1 MTFSSSYYTNTYFPI
16 SIALNSI
23 SNLQISKHWI
33 NGQESGADEQR
44 EEEVDTY
51 EQVFGDRQNHRLH
64 LTVAII
70 SFLILGLVPPLL
82 YGFTFRK
89 PEDKFLKIP
98 TVTIVSVLCIGLLG
112 VGKAYIEKPEN
123 CLVYVH
129 IIGGCIADAIGT
141 SAVTTFGGELIQN
154 YVDRAGWFD
163 FEPNKVPTLLLPGMD
178 FRYQTWRSV

>member
-154 YVDRAGWFD
+154 YIDQAGWFD

>member
-1 MTFSSSYYTNTYFPI
+1 MPIPI
-16 SIALNSI
+16 SIVLNSMT
-23 SNLQISKHWI
+23 NFQISKHWKS
-33 NGQESGADEQR
+33 GQESGPDEQR
-44 EEEVDTY
+44 EEEVDRY
-51 EQVFGDRQNHRLH
+51 EQVFGDRKNYRLH
-64 LTVAII
+64 LTVAIL
-70 SFLILGLVPPLL
+70 SFLIFGLVPPLL

-141 SAVTTFGGELIQN
+141 SAVTTLGGELIQN

-163 FEPNKVPTLLLPGMD
+163 FEPNKVPT
-178 FRYQTWRSV
+178 FSYQAWILGIRHGDPFELFVP